1 MDKIKNFT
9 APTLTS
15 AEFKSQIIGFIR
27 NPDFK
32 AELLHQI
39 LAELPEDKLALFT
52 SYRTD
57 ISTDPIRHDPM
68 EWERSSYFL
77 KQVHIAEKNFCL
89 ERIKHLIEVKSYLT
103 ERRVA
108 GFLSSTSNPAASHK
122 NTPSTKENTM
132 NADFSSVDTTGF
144 SPSHSLKNSVN
155 NDDISSIRN
164 ALFMEMNDDHLSTAA
179 LRKTIAWTLSE
190 HPKLFVP
197 YEENAYSQGM
207 VHDSA
212 KWDLHYYGMQ
222 EVYASSNFSL
232 ERIHHMVAVRDHVF
246 TLPSNQASAAPM
258 RSTPSR
264 STSQPTTRH
273 QKTPEIGGR
282 QHHTNSKSQKS
293 VLNSM
298 LMIGGAVAAIALVI
312 LAVIV

>member
-15 AEFKSQIIGFIR
+15 AEFKSQIISFIT
-27 NPDFK
+27 NPNFK

-39 LAELPEDKLALFT
+39 LAELPEDKQALFT
-52 SYRTD
+52 SYQTD
-57 ISTDPIRHDPM
+57 ISTEPVSRDPM

-108 GFLSSTSNPAASHK
+108 GFPSPTSNPEASHK
-122 NTPSTKENTM
+122 NTSSTKENTM

-144 SPSHSLKNSVN
+144 RPSHSLENSVN
-155 NDDISSIRN
+155 NDDISSIRS

-179 LRKTIAWTLSE
+179 LRKAIAWTLSK

-207 VHDSA
+207 VHNSA
-212 KWDLHYYGMQ
+212 KWDLNYYGMQ

-246 TLPSNQASAAPM
+246 TLPQEQVSSAPIRSAS
-258 RSTPSR
+258 SR
-264 STSQPTTRH
+264 NTSQPTTRH
-273 QKTPEIGGR
+273 QKKPEVGSR
-282 QHHTNSKSQKS
+282 QHHTNSKPQKS

-298 LMIGGAVAAIALVI
+298 LMIGGAMAAIALVI